1 MLKHVAF
8 LLLTLLGFMVSCKEV
23 KKLLTFEIENSQTIT
38 LDTGLPL
45 NSSVVSLPM
54 DVTTNSEDEFKSNNT
69 QAEFVKDVTLKSFK
83 LTITNP
89 PTENFSFLKNAYVYI
104 ALPDNTNEVL
114 LAYRENIPDDIGN
127 TMELISTNE
136 KLDKYVKSPSF
147 KVRTKT
153 TFDKSITSP
162 ITLRADMK
170 FSVMADPL

>member
-1 MLKHVAF
+1 MLKLSAY
-8 LLLTLLGFMVSCKEV
+8 LLLALSLLVMSCKEI
-23 KKLLTFEIENSQTIT
+23 KKLLTFEIDNSQTIT

-69 QAEFVKDVTLKSFK
+69 RAEFVKDVNLKTFN
-83 LTITNP
+83 LTIINP
-89 PTENFSFLKNAYVYI
+89 PTQDFSFLKDAYVYI
-104 ALPDNTNEVL
+104 SLPDNTNEVL

-127 TMELISTNE
+127 TMELYSTNE
-136 KLDKYVKSPSF
+136 KLDKYVKAPSF

-153 TFDKSITSP
+153 TFDKSITSE

-170 FSVMADPL
+170 FNVTADPL